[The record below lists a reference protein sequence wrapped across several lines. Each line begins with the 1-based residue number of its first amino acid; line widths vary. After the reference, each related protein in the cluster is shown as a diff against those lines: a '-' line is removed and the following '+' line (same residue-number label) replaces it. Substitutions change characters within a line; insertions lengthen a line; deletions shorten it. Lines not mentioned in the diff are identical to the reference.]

1 MEGILDMSLD
11 IRDRSWGG
19 GGMLKDEEW
28 LPEVLWGWA
37 VVAEWW
43 GAREEMW
50 AQDRKDSLGLVC
62 E

>member
-1 MEGILDMSLD
+1 
-11 IRDRSWGG
+11 
-19 GGMLKDEEW
+19 MLKDEEW